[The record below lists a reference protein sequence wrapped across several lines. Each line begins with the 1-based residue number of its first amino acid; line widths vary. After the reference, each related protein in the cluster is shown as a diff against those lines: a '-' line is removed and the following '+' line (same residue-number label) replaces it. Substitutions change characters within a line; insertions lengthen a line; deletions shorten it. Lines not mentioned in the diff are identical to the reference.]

1 MAVVANQA
9 LAFDKSL
16 LMACPHLGDVLR
28 PGLILDHDRPGSYW
42 MGSAPEGQEFRLE
55 LAHAGF
61 PM

>member
-28 PGLILDHDRPGSYW
+28 SGFILDHRQTGSY
-42 MGSAPEGQEFRLE
+42 Q
-55 LAHAGF
+55 LARWVSTDKRASLQCLIS
-61 PM
+61 